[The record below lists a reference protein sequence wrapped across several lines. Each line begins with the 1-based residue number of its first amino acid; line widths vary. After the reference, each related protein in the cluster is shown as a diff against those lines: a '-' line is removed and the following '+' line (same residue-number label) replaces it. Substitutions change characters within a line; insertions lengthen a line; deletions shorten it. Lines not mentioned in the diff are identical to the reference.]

1 LWRRERWDRP
11 RARGHLYA
19 APVSVERP
27 ERGGA
32 WDFRGRLHP
41 EYSPRRD
48 GDPDPG
54 EVVWAWV
61 PFEEDPT
68 LGKDRP
74 IVVIGRDADDHD
86 VLVALM
92 LSSKSHDGDRD
103 WHSVGSGGWDPEGR
117 GSWVRLDRPLA
128 VTEAGVRREGAVLP
142 EQQFLAV
149 VEAAGRRV
157 VRHAPGP
164 RPTQEQ
170 PARPSLLARVRGLF
184 RR

>member
-1 LWRRERWDRP
+1 
-11 RARGHLYA
+11 
-19 APVSVERP
+19 
-27 ERGGA
+27 
-32 WDFRGRLHP
+32 
-41 EYSPRRD
+41 
-48 GDPDPG
+48 
-54 EVVWAWV
+54 
-61 PFEEDPT
+61 
-68 LGKDRP
+68 
-74 IVVIGRDADDHD
+74 
-86 VLVALM
+86 M